1 MEQEMHERIDPA
13 HRIRQAVT
21 RKETVYFS
29 LLLGIAILTVGGIIG
44 LVFETGESGIYAMFA
59 LVILLLLL

>member
-29 LLLGIAILTVGGIIG
+29 LLLGIAIVTVGAIIG
-44 LVFETGESGIYAMFA
+44 LVFETGQSGIYVMVG
-59 LVILLLLL
+59 L